1 MNYNIIIN
9 SFSDNFR
16 KVDFKTNS
24 LNTEKVKVFVKNN
37 YFNSIEYET
46 TLEMAPN
53 CSYWV
58 STNWYSNSKNR
69 TLEFRDYYT
78 ENLVGLIALEGLFDY
93 RKEDTNLY
101 LKNSFINSTKQ
112 EKETLLFIFAEIA
125 GHKVYHNDF
134 VNVEENDVVVDIGFN
149 YGLFSMVSLKNNP
162 SKIIAFEPNPKLV
175 SNYQKFFNHEKI
187 ELYQKAVS
195 NKKDI
200 VTFYENN
207 HSAMSNLSNDLIT
220 HPHWGDVNTTYEV
233 ELINF
238 YQFLQ
243 ENNINR
249 IDYLKVD
256 CEGSEYD
263 IFDSIPNEYL
273 TNQVKK
279 IALEFHHK
287 FEDKKVQKLYNKILD
302 CGFETKVVH
311 DGSSLGM
318 IYAKK

>member
-1 MNYNIIIN
+1 MSYNIIIN
-9 SFSDNFR
+9 SVSDNFR
-16 KVDFKTNS
+16 KVDFKTNT

-53 CSYWV
+53 CGYWF
-58 STNWYSNSKNR
+58 STLLNHKNR
-69 TLEFRDYYT
+69 VVEFRDYYT
-78 ENLVGLIALEGLFDY
+78 ETLVGLFALDGLANFTEYDINDY
-93 RKEDTNLY
+93 AKKSY
-101 LKNSFINSTKQ
+101 INSDKGG
-112 EKETLLFIFAEIA
+112 KWNILAVFNEII

-134 VNVEENDVVVDIGFN
+134 VNVEENDTIIDIGFN

-162 SKIIAFEPNPKLV
+162 KKIIAFEPNPKLV
-175 SNYQKFFNHEKI
+175 LNYQKFFNHEKI
-187 ELYQKAVS
+187 ELHQKAVS
-195 NKKDI
+195 NKEGL
-200 VTFYENN
+200 VTFKENN
-207 HSAMSNLSNDLIT
+207 DPGMSTLLSDINT
-220 HPHWGDVNTTYEV
+220 HNVNNTYEV
-233 ELINF
+233 ELCNF
-238 YQFLQ
+238 YKFIQK
-243 ENNINR
+243 NNIDY

-263 IFDSIPNEYL
+263 IFESIPKKYL
-273 TNQVKK
+273 STKIKK

-287 FEDKKVQKLYNKILD
+287 FEDEKVQNLYNKILD

>member
-53 CSYWV
+53 CGYWF
-58 STNWYSNSKNR
+58 STPLNHKNR
-69 TLEFRDYYT
+69 VVEFRDYYT
-78 ENLVGLIALEGLFDY
+78 ETLVGLFALDGLADFAEYDVNDY
-93 RKEDTNLY
+93 AKKSY
-101 LKNSFINSTKQ
+101 INSSKGG
-112 EKETLLFIFAEIA
+112 KWNILAVFNEII

-134 VNVEENDVVVDIGFN
+134 VNVEENDVVIDIGFN

-187 ELYQKAVS
+187 ELHQKAVS
-195 NKKDI
+195 NKAGI
-200 VTFYENN
+200 VTFNENN
-207 HSAMSNLSNDLIT
+207 DPGMSTLLSDINT
-220 HPHWGDVNTTYEV
+220 HNINATYEV

-238 YQFLQ
+238 YQFIQ
-243 ENNINR
+243 KNNINQ

-256 CEGSEYD
+256 CEGGEYD

-287 FEDKKVQKLYNKILD
+287 FEDKKVQKLYNKIIS
-302 CGFETKVVH
+302 CGFETKIMH
-311 DGSSLGM
+311 DNGSIGM

>member
-1 MNYNIIIN
+1 MSYNIILN

-24 LNTEKVKVFVKNN
+24 LNTEKVKIFVKNN
-37 YFNSIEYET
+37 YFDSIEYET
-46 TLEMAPN
+46 TLEMASN
-53 CSYWV
+53 CSYWF
-58 STNWYSNSKNR
+58 STPLNHKNR
-69 TLEFRDYYT
+69 VVEFRDYYT
-78 ENLVGLIALEGLFDY
+78 ETLVGLFALDGLA
-93 RKEDTNLY
+93 
-101 LKNSFINSTKQ
+101 SFAEYDIDNYAKKSYINSSKGG
-112 EKETLLFIFAEIA
+112 KWNILAVFNEII

-187 ELYQKAVS
+187 KLYQKAVS
-195 NKKDI
+195 NKEGT
-200 VTFYENN
+200 VLFNENN
-207 HSAMSNLSNDLIT
+207 DPGMSTLLSDINT
-220 HPHWGDVNTTYEV
+220 HDINATYEV

-243 ENNINR
+243 ENVINQ

-256 CEGSEYD
+256 CEGGEYD

-273 TNQVKK
+273 INQVKK

-287 FEDKKVQKLYNKILD
+287 FENKKVQKLYNKIIN
-302 CGFETKVVH
+302 CGFETKVLYEEN
-311 DGSSLGM
+311 STIGM
-318 IYAKK
+318 LYAKK

>member
-1 MNYNIIIN
+1 MSYNIIIN
-9 SFSDNFR
+9 SFSDNFK

-24 LNTEKVKVFVKNN
+24 LNTEKVKVFIKNN
-37 YFNSIEYET
+37 YFNFIEYET

-93 RKEDTNLY
+93 RKEDTNFY

-112 EKETLLFIFAEIA
+112 EKQTILFTFAEIINN
-125 GHKVYHNDF
+125 KVYHNDF
-134 VNVEENDVVVDIGFN
+134 VNVEENDIVIDIGFN
-149 YGLFSMVSLKNNP
+149 YGLFSIESLKNNP

-175 SNYQKFFNHEKI
+175 SNYQKFFNHKKI
-187 ELYQKAVS
+187 NLYQKAVS
-195 NKKDI
+195 NKTGK
-200 VTFYENN
+200 TLFKEAN
-207 HSAMSNLSNDLIT
+207 SSGMSTIMN
-220 HPHWGDVNTTYEV
+220 DVNTSNIDSTYEV
-233 ELINF
+233 ELINL

-243 ENNINR
+243 ENNINQ

-256 CEGSEYD
+256 CEGAEYD

-287 FEDKKVQKLYNKILD
+287 FEDKKVQKLYNKIVS
-302 CGFETKVVH
+302 CGFKTKV
-311 DGSSLGM
+311 SYETNNTIGM
-318 IYAKK
+318 LYAKK

>member
-53 CSYWV
+53 CGYWF
-58 STNWYSNSKNR
+58 STPLNHKNR
-69 TLEFRDYYT
+69 VVEFRDYYT
-78 ENLVGLIALEGLFDY
+78 ETLVGLFALDGLAD
-93 RKEDTNLY
+93 
-101 LKNSFINSTKQ
+101 
-112 EKETLLFIFAEIA
+112 FAEYDVNDYAKKSYVNSSKGGKWNILA
-125 GHKVYHNDF
+125 VFNEIIGHKVYHNDF

-187 ELYQKAVS
+187 ELHQKAVS
-195 NKKDI
+195 NKEGT
-200 VTFYENN
+200 VFFNENN
-207 HSAMSNLSNDLIT
+207 DPGMSTLLSDINT
-220 HPHWGDVNTTYEV
+220 HNINATYEV

-243 ENNINR
+243 KNNINQ

-256 CEGSEYD
+256 CEGGEYD
-263 IFDSIPNEYL
+263 IFDCIPNEYL

-287 FEDKKVQKLYNKILD
+287 FEDEKVQKLYNKITS
-302 CGFETKVVH
+302 CGFETKIMH
-311 DGSSLGM
+311 DNGSIGM

>member
-53 CSYWV
+53 CGYWF
-58 STNWYSNSKNR
+58 STPLNHKNR
-69 TLEFRDYYT
+69 VVEFRDYYT
-78 ENLVGLIALEGLFDY
+78 ETLVGLFALDGLADFAEYDVNDY
-93 RKEDTNLY
+93 AKKSY
-101 LKNSFINSTKQ
+101 INSSKGG
-112 EKETLLFIFAEIA
+112 KWNILAVFNEII

-134 VNVEENDVVVDIGFN
+134 VNVEENDVVIDIGFN

-195 NKKDI
+195 HKTGK
-200 VTFYENN
+200 TLFKEA
-207 HSAMSNLSNDLIT
+207 HSSGMSTIM
-220 HPHWGDVNTTYEV
+220 GDVNTNNIDNTYEV
-233 ELINF
+233 ELVNF

-243 ENNINR
+243 ENNINQ

-256 CEGSEYD
+256 CEGAEYD

-287 FEDKKVQKLYNKILD
+287 FEDKKVQKLYNKIVS
-302 CGFETKVVH
+302 CGFKTRVSYETNNTI
-311 DGSSLGM
+311 GM
-318 IYAKK
+318 LYAKK

>member
-1 MNYNIIIN
+1 MSYNIIIN
-9 SFSDNFR
+9 SVSDNFR

-53 CSYWV
+53 CGYWF
-58 STNWYSNSKNR
+58 STPLNHKNR
-69 TLEFRDYYT
+69 VVEFRDYYT
-78 ENLVGLIALEGLFDY
+78 ETLVGLFALEGSADFAEYDVNDY
-93 RKEDTNLY
+93 AKKSY
-101 LKNSFINSTKQ
+101 INSSKGG
-112 EKETLLFIFAEIA
+112 KWNILAVFNEII

-134 VNVEENDVVVDIGFN
+134 VNVEENDVVIDIGFN

-187 ELYQKAVS
+187 ELHQKAVS
-195 NKKDI
+195 NKAGI
-200 VTFYENN
+200 VTFNENN
-207 HSAMSNLSNDLIT
+207 DPGMSTLLSDINT
-220 HPHWGDVNTTYEV
+220 HNINATYEV

-238 YQFLQ
+238 YQFIQ
-243 ENNINR
+243 KNNINQ

-256 CEGSEYD
+256 CEGGEYD

-287 FEDKKVQKLYNKILD
+287 FEDKKVQKLYNKIIS
-302 CGFETKVVH
+302 CGFETKIMH
-311 DGSSLGM
+311 DNGSIGM

>member
-1 MNYNIIIN
+1 MSYNIIIN
-9 SFSDNFR
+9 SVSDNFR

-53 CSYWV
+53 CGYWF
-58 STNWYSNSKNR
+58 STLLNHKNR
-69 TLEFRDYYT
+69 VVEFRDYYT
-78 ENLVGLIALEGLFDY
+78 ETLVGLFALDGLANFTEYDINDY
-93 RKEDTNLY
+93 AKKSY
-101 LKNSFINSTKQ
+101 INSDKGG
-112 EKETLLFIFAEIA
+112 KWNILAVFNEII

-134 VNVEENDVVVDIGFN
+134 VNVEENDTIIDIGFN

-162 SKIIAFEPNPKLV
+162 KKIIAFEPNPKLV
-175 SNYQKFFNHEKI
+175 LNYQKFFNHEKI
-187 ELYQKAVS
+187 ELHQKAVS
-195 NKKDI
+195 NKEGL
-200 VTFYENN
+200 VTFKENN
-207 HSAMSNLSNDLIT
+207 DPGMSTLLSDINT
-220 HPHWGDVNTTYEV
+220 HNVNNTYEV
-233 ELINF
+233 ELCNF
-238 YQFLQ
+238 YKFIQK
-243 ENNINR
+243 NNIDY

-263 IFDSIPNEYL
+263 IFESIPKKYL
-273 TNQVKK
+273 STKIKK

-287 FEDKKVQKLYNKILD
+287 FEDEKVQNLYNKILD

>member
-1 MNYNIIIN
+1 MYNIIIN
-9 SFSDNFR
+9 SISDNFR

-53 CSYWV
+53 CSYWF
-58 STNWYSNSKNR
+58 STPLNHKNR
-69 TLEFRDYYT
+69 VVEFRDYYT
-78 ENLVGLIALEGLFDY
+78 ETLVGLFALDGSVNFAEYDINDY
-93 RKEDTNLY
+93 AK
-101 LKNSFINSTKQ
+101 KSFINSSKGGKWNILTV
-112 EKETLLFIFAEIA
+112 FNEIA
-125 GHKVYHNDF
+125 GYKVYHNDF

-149 YGLFSMVSLKNNP
+149 YGLFSMISLKNNP

-175 SNYQKFFNHEKI
+175 SNYQKFFNNEKI

-195 NKKDI
+195 NRTGI
-200 VTFYENN
+200 IIFNENN
-207 HSAMSNLSNDLIT
+207 DPGMSTLLSDINT
-220 HPHWGDVNTTYEV
+220 HNINATYEV

-243 ENNINR
+243 ENNINQ

-256 CEGSEYD
+256 CEGGEYD

-287 FEDKKVQKLYNKILD
+287 FEDEKVQKLYNKIIS
-302 CGFETKVVH
+302 CGFETKIMH
-311 DGSSLGM
+311 DNGSIGM

>member
-1 MNYNIIIN
+1 MYNIIIN
-9 SFSDNFR
+9 SISDNFR

-53 CSYWV
+53 CSYWF
-58 STNWYSNSKNR
+58 STPLNHKNR
-69 TLEFRDYYT
+69 VVEFRDYYT
-78 ENLVGLIALEGLFDY
+78 ETLVGLFALDGSINFAEYDINDY
-93 RKEDTNLY
+93 AK
-101 LKNSFINSTKQ
+101 KSFINSSKGGKWNILTV
-112 EKETLLFIFAEIA
+112 FNEIA
-125 GHKVYHNDF
+125 GYKVYHNDF
-134 VNVEENDVVVDIGFN
+134 VNVEENDVVIDIGFN
-149 YGLFSMVSLKNNP
+149 YGLFSMISLKNNP

-175 SNYQKFFNHEKI
+175 SNYQKFFNNEKI

-195 NKKDI
+195 NRTGI
-200 VTFYENN
+200 IIFNENN
-207 HSAMSNLSNDLIT
+207 DPGMSTLLSDINT
-220 HPHWGDVNTTYEV
+220 HNINATYEV

-243 ENNINR
+243 ENNINQ

-256 CEGSEYD
+256 CEGGEYD

-287 FEDKKVQKLYNKILD
+287 FEDEKVQKLYNKIIS
-302 CGFETKVVH
+302 CGFETKIMH
-311 DGSSLGM
+311 DNGSIGM

>member
-53 CSYWV
+53 CGYWF
-58 STNWYSNSKNR
+58 STPLNHKNR
-69 TLEFRDYYT
+69 VVEFRDYYT
-78 ENLVGLIALEGLFDY
+78 ETLVGLFALDGLADFAEYDVNDY
-93 RKEDTNLY
+93 AKKSY
-101 LKNSFINSTKQ
+101 INSSKGG
-112 EKETLLFIFAEIA
+112 KWNILAVFNEII

-134 VNVEENDVVVDIGFN
+134 VNVEENDVVIDIGFN

-187 ELYQKAVS
+187 ELHQKAVS
-195 NKKDI
+195 NKAGI
-200 VTFYENN
+200 VTFNENN
-207 HSAMSNLSNDLIT
+207 DPGMSTLLIDINT
-220 HPHWGDVNTTYEV
+220 HNINATYEV

-238 YQFLQ
+238 YQFIQ
-243 ENNINR
+243 KNNINQ

-256 CEGSEYD
+256 CEGGEYD

-287 FEDKKVQKLYNKILD
+287 FEDKKVQKLYNKIIS
-302 CGFETKVVH
+302 CGFETKIMH
-311 DGSSLGM
+311 DNDSIGI
-318 IYAKK
+318 IYDKK

>member
-1 MNYNIIIN
+1 MYNIIIN
-9 SFSDNFR
+9 SISDNFR

-53 CSYWV
+53 CSYWF
-58 STNWYSNSKNR
+58 STPLNHKNQVV
-69 TLEFRDYYT
+69 EFRDYYT
-78 ENLVGLIALEGLFDY
+78 ETLVGLFALDGSVNFAEYDINDY
-93 RKEDTNLY
+93 AK
-101 LKNSFINSTKQ
+101 KSFINSSKGGKWNILTV
-112 EKETLLFIFAEIA
+112 FNEIA
-125 GHKVYHNDF
+125 GYKVYHNDF

-149 YGLFSMVSLKNNP
+149 YGLFSMISLKNNP

-175 SNYQKFFNHEKI
+175 SNYQKFFNNEKI

-195 NKKDI
+195 NRTGI
-200 VTFYENN
+200 IIFNENN
-207 HSAMSNLSNDLIT
+207 DPGMSTLLSDINT
-220 HPHWGDVNTTYEV
+220 HNINATYEV

-243 ENNINR
+243 ENNINQ

-256 CEGSEYD
+256 CEGGEYD

-287 FEDKKVQKLYNKILD
+287 FEDEKVQKLYNKILD
-302 CGFETKVVH
+302 CGFETKIIYE
-311 DGSSLGM
+311 DNSIGM

>member
-1 MNYNIIIN
+1 MYNIIIN
-9 SFSDNFR
+9 SISDNFR

-53 CSYWV
+53 CSYWF
-58 STNWYSNSKNR
+58 STPLNHKNR
-69 TLEFRDYYT
+69 VVEFRDYYT
-78 ENLVGLIALEGLFDY
+78 ETLVGLFALDGSVNFAEYDINDY
-93 RKEDTNLY
+93 AK
-101 LKNSFINSTKQ
+101 KSFINSSKGGKWNILTV
-112 EKETLLFIFAEIA
+112 FNEIA
-125 GHKVYHNDF
+125 GYKVYHNDF

-149 YGLFSMVSLKNNP
+149 YGLFSMISLKNNP

-175 SNYQKFFNHEKI
+175 SNYQKFFNNEKI

-195 NKKDI
+195 NRTGI
-200 VTFYENN
+200 IIFNENN
-207 HSAMSNLSNDLIT
+207 DPGMSTLLSDINT
-220 HPHWGDVNTTYEV
+220 HNINATYEV

-243 ENNINR
+243 ENNINQ

-256 CEGSEYD
+256 CEGGEYD

-287 FEDKKVQKLYNKILD
+287 FEDEKVQKLYNKILD
-302 CGFETKVVH
+302 CGFETKIIYE
-311 DGSSLGM
+311 DNSIGM

>member
-37 YFNSIEYET
+37 YFNSIEYKT

-53 CSYWV
+53 CGYWF
-58 STNWYSNSKNR
+58 STPLNHKNR
-69 TLEFRDYYT
+69 VVEFRDYYT
-78 ENLVGLIALEGLFDY
+78 ETLVGLFALDGLADFAEYDVNDY
-93 RKEDTNLY
+93 AKKSY
-101 LKNSFINSTKQ
+101 INSSKGG
-112 EKETLLFIFAEIA
+112 KWNILAVFNEII

-187 ELYQKAVS
+187 ELHQKAVS
-195 NKKDI
+195 NKAGI
-200 VTFYENN
+200 VTFNENN
-207 HSAMSNLSNDLIT
+207 DPGMSTLLSDINI
-220 HPHWGDVNTTYEV
+220 HNINATYEV

-238 YQFLQ
+238 YQFIQ
-243 ENNINR
+243 KNNINQ

-256 CEGSEYD
+256 CEGGEYD

-287 FEDKKVQKLYNKILD
+287 FEDEKVQKLYNKIIS
-302 CGFETKVVH
+302 CGFETKIMH
-311 DGSSLGM
+311 DNGSIGM

>member
-46 TLEMAPN
+46 TLEIAPD

-93 RKEDTNLY
+93 RKEDTNFY

-112 EKETLLFIFAEIA
+112 EKETLLVIFAEIINN
-125 GHKVYHNDF
+125 KVYHNDF
-134 VNVEENDVVVDIGFN
+134 VNVEENDIVIDIGFN
-149 YGLFSMVSLKNNP
+149 YGLFSIASLKNNP

-175 SNYQKFFNHEKI
+175 SNYHKFFNNKKI
-187 ELYQKAVS
+187 ELHQKAVS
-195 NKKDI
+195 HKTGK
-200 VTFYENN
+200 TLFKEAY
-207 HSAMSNLSNDLIT
+207 SSGMSTIM
-220 HPHWGDVNTTYEV
+220 GDVNTNNIDNTYEV
-233 ELINF
+233 ELVNF

-243 ENNINR
+243 ENNINQ

-256 CEGSEYD
+256 CEGAEYD

-287 FEDKKVQKLYNKILD
+287 FEDKKVQKLYNKIIS
-302 CGFETKVVH
+302 CGFKTRVSYETNNTI
-311 DGSSLGM
+311 GM
-318 IYAKK
+318 LYAKK

>member
-1 MNYNIIIN
+1 MKYNIIIN

-37 YFNSIEYET
+37 YFDSIEYET

-53 CSYWV
+53 CGYWF
-58 STNWYSNSKNR
+58 STPLNHKNR
-69 TLEFRDYYT
+69 VVEFRDYYT
-78 ENLVGLIALEGLFDY
+78 ETLVGLFALDGLADFAKYDINDY
-93 RKEDTNLY
+93 AKKSY
-101 LKNSFINSTKQ
+101 VNSSKGGKWNILAVFN
-112 EKETLLFIFAEIA
+112 EII

-134 VNVEENDVVVDIGFN
+134 VNVEENDIVIDIGFN

-187 ELYQKAVS
+187 ELHQKAVS
-195 NKKDI
+195 NKTGI
-200 VTFYENN
+200 VTFNENN
-207 HSAMSNLSNDLIT
+207 DPGMSTLLSDINT
-220 HPHWGDVNTTYEV
+220 HNINAIYEV

-238 YQFLQ
+238 YEFIQK
-243 ENNINR
+243 NNINQ
-249 IDYLKVD
+249 IDYLKID
-256 CEGSEYD
+256 CEGGEYD

-287 FEDKKVQKLYNKILD
+287 FEDEKVQKLYNKIIS
-302 CGFETKVVH
+302 CGFETKIMH
-311 DGSSLGM
+311 DNGSIGM

>member
-53 CSYWV
+53 CGYWF
-58 STNWYSNSKNR
+58 STPLDHKNR
-69 TLEFRDYYT
+69 VVEFRDYYT
-78 ENLVGLIALEGLFDY
+78 ETLVGLFALDGLA
-93 RKEDTNLY
+93 N
-101 LKNSFINSTKQ
+101 
-112 EKETLLFIFAEIA
+112 FAEYDVNDYAKKSYVNSSKGGKWNILA
-125 GHKVYHNDF
+125 VFNEIIGHKVYHNDF
-134 VNVEENDVVVDIGFN
+134 INVEENDVVIDIGFN

-187 ELYQKAVS
+187 ELHQKAVS
-195 NKKDI
+195 NKEAI
-200 VTFYENN
+200 VIFNENN
-207 HSAMSNLSNDLIT
+207 DPGMSTLLSDINT
-220 HPHWGDVNTTYEV
+220 HNINATYEV

-243 ENNINR
+243 ENNINQ

-256 CEGSEYD
+256 CEGGEYD

-287 FEDKKVQKLYNKILD
+287 FEDKKVQKLYNKIVS
-302 CGFETKVVH
+302 CGFKTRVSYETNNTI
-311 DGSSLGM
+311 GM
-318 IYAKK
+318 LYAKK

>member
-1 MNYNIIIN
+1 MSYNIIIN
-9 SFSDNFR
+9 SVSDNFR

-46 TLEMAPN
+46 TLEIAPDCN
-53 CSYWV
+53 YWF
-58 STNWYSNSKNR
+58 STPLNHKNR
-69 TLEFRDYYT
+69 VVEFRDYYT
-78 ENLVGLIALEGLFDY
+78 ETLVGLFALEGSADFAEYDVNDY
-93 RKEDTNLY
+93 AKKSY
-101 LKNSFINSTKQ
+101 INSSKGG
-112 EKETLLFIFAEIA
+112 KWNILAVFNEII

-134 VNVEENDVVVDIGFN
+134 VNVEENDVVIDIGFN

-187 ELYQKAVS
+187 ELHQKAVS
-195 NKKDI
+195 NKAGI
-200 VTFYENN
+200 VTFNENN
-207 HSAMSNLSNDLIT
+207 DPGMSTLLSDINT
-220 HPHWGDVNTTYEV
+220 HNINATYEV

-238 YQFLQ
+238 YQFIQ
-243 ENNINR
+243 KNNINQ

-256 CEGSEYD
+256 CEGGEYD

-287 FEDKKVQKLYNKILD
+287 FEDKKVQKLYNKIIS
-302 CGFETKVVH
+302 CGFETKIMH
-311 DGSSLGM
+311 DNGSIGM

>member
-24 LNTEKVKVFVKNN
+24 LNTEKVKIFVKNN

-53 CSYWV
+53 CGYWF
-58 STNWYSNSKNR
+58 STPLNHKNR
-69 TLEFRDYYT
+69 VVEFRDYYT
-78 ENLVGLIALEGLFDY
+78 ETLVGLFALDGLAD
-93 RKEDTNLY
+93 
-101 LKNSFINSTKQ
+101 
-112 EKETLLFIFAEIA
+112 FAEYDVNDYAKKSYVNSSKGGKWNILA
-125 GHKVYHNDF
+125 VFNEIIGHKVYHNDF
-134 VNVEENDVVVDIGFN
+134 VNVEENDVVIDIGFN

-187 ELYQKAVS
+187 ELHQKAVS
-195 NKKDI
+195 NKAGI
-200 VTFYENN
+200 VTFNENN
-207 HSAMSNLSNDLIT
+207 DPGMSTLLSDINT
-220 HPHWGDVNTTYEV
+220 HNINATYEV

-238 YQFLQ
+238 YQFIQ
-243 ENNINR
+243 KNNINQ

-256 CEGSEYD
+256 CEGGEYD

-287 FEDKKVQKLYNKILD
+287 FEDKKVQKLYNKIIS
-302 CGFETKVVH
+302 CGFETKIMH
-311 DGSSLGM
+311 DNGSIGM

>member
-1 MNYNIIIN
+1 MSYNIIIN
-9 SFSDNFR
+9 HFTNNFR
-16 KVDFKTNS
+16 TVDFKTNS
-24 LNTEKVKVFVKNN
+24 FNTEKVKVFVKNN

-46 TLEMAPN
+46 TLEMVSG
-53 CSYWV
+53 CSYWF
-58 STNWYSNSKNR
+58 STPLSHKNR
-69 TLEFRDYYT
+69 VVEFRDYYT
-78 ENLVGLIALEGLFDY
+78 ETLVGLFAIDGLANFAEYDVNDY
-93 RKEDTNLY
+93 VK
-101 LKNSFINSTKQ
+101 KSFINSDKGG
-112 EKETLLFIFAEIA
+112 KWNILAVFNEII

-134 VNVEENDVVVDIGFN
+134 VNVEKDDFVIDIGFN

-162 SKIIAFEPNPKLV
+162 KKIIAFEPNPKLV
-175 SNYQKFFNHEKI
+175 SNYQKFLNHEKI
-187 ELYQKAVS
+187 ELHQKAVS
-195 NKKDI
+195 NKEGI
-200 VTFYENN
+200 VTFKENN
-207 HSAMSNLSNDLIT
+207 DPGMSTLSNDLIT
-220 HPHWGDVNTTYEV
+220 HPGWGDVNTTYEV

-279 IALEFHHK
+279 IALEFHYK
-287 FEDKKVQKLYNKILD
+287 FEDEKVQKLYNKILD

-311 DGSSLGM
+311 NGPSLGM

>member
-1 MNYNIIIN
+1 MSYNIIIN
-9 SFSDNFR
+9 SFSDNFK

-46 TLEMAPN
+46 TLKMAPN
-53 CSYWV
+53 CGYWF
-58 STNWYSNSKNR
+58 STPLNHKNR
-69 TLEFRDYYT
+69 VVEFRDYYT
-78 ENLVGLIALEGLFDY
+78 ETLVGLFALDGSVNFAEYDINDY
-93 RKEDTNLY
+93 AK
-101 LKNSFINSTKQ
+101 KSFINSSKGG
-112 EKETLLFIFAEIA
+112 KWNIIAVLNEIA
-125 GHKVYHNDF
+125 GYKVYHNDF
-134 VNVEENDVVVDIGFN
+134 VNVKENDVVIDIGFN
-149 YGLFSMVSLKNNP
+149 YGLFSMISLKNNP

-187 ELYQKAVS
+187 ELHQKAVS
-195 NKKDI
+195 NKAGI
-200 VTFYENN
+200 VTFNENN
-207 HSAMSNLSNDLIT
+207 DPGMSTLLSDINI
-220 HPHWGDVNTTYEV
+220 HNINATYEV

-238 YQFLQ
+238 YQFIQ
-243 ENNINR
+243 KNNINQ

-256 CEGSEYD
+256 CEGGEYD

-287 FEDKKVQKLYNKILD
+287 FEDEKVQKLYNKIIS
-302 CGFETKVVH
+302 CGFETKIMH
-311 DGSSLGM
+311 DNGSIGM

>member
-1 MNYNIIIN
+1 MSYNIIIN
-9 SFSDNFR
+9 SVSDNFR

-53 CSYWV
+53 CGYWF
-58 STNWYSNSKNR
+58 STLLNHKNR
-69 TLEFRDYYT
+69 VVEFRDYYT
-78 ENLVGLIALEGLFDY
+78 ETLVGLFALDGLANFTEYDINDY
-93 RKEDTNLY
+93 AKKSY
-101 LKNSFINSTKQ
+101 INSDKGG
-112 EKETLLFIFAEIA
+112 KWNILAVFNEII

-134 VNVEENDVVVDIGFN
+134 VNVEENDTIIDIGFN

-162 SKIIAFEPNPKLV
+162 KKIIAFEPNPKLV
-175 SNYQKFFNHEKI
+175 LNYQKFFNHEKI
-187 ELYQKAVS
+187 ELHQKAVS
-195 NKKDI
+195 NKEGL
-200 VTFYENN
+200 VTFKENN
-207 HSAMSNLSNDLIT
+207 DPGMSTLLSDINT
-220 HPHWGDVNTTYEV
+220 HNVNNTYEV
-233 ELINF
+233 ELCNF
-238 YQFLQ
+238 YKFIQK
-243 ENNINR
+243 NNIDY

-256 CEGSEYD
+256 CEGSEYN
-263 IFDSIPNEYL
+263 IFESIPKKYL
-273 TNQVKK
+273 STKIKK

-287 FEDKKVQKLYNKILD
+287 FEDEKVQNLYNKILD

>member
-24 LNTEKVKVFVKNN
+24 SNTEKVKVFVKNN

-53 CSYWV
+53 CGYWF
-58 STNWYSNSKNR
+58 STPLNHKNR
-69 TLEFRDYYT
+69 VVEFRDYYT
-78 ENLVGLIALEGLFDY
+78 ETLVGLFALDGLADFAEYDVNDY
-93 RKEDTNLY
+93 AKKSY
-101 LKNSFINSTKQ
+101 INSSKGG
-112 EKETLLFIFAEIA
+112 KWNILAVFNEII

-134 VNVEENDVVVDIGFN
+134 VNVEENDVIVDIGFN

-187 ELYQKAVS
+187 ELHQKAVS
-195 NKKDI
+195 NKAGI
-200 VTFYENN
+200 VTFNENN
-207 HSAMSNLSNDLIT
+207 DPGMSTLLSDINT
-220 HPHWGDVNTTYEV
+220 HNINATYEV

-243 ENNINR
+243 KNNINQ

-256 CEGSEYD
+256 CEGGEYD

-287 FEDKKVQKLYNKILD
+287 FEDEKVQKLYNKIMS
-302 CGFETKVVH
+302 CGFETKIMH
-311 DGSSLGM
+311 DNGSIGM

>member
-53 CSYWV
+53 CGYWF
-58 STNWYSNSKNR
+58 STPLNHKNR
-69 TLEFRDYYT
+69 VVEFRDYYT
-78 ENLVGLIALEGLFDY
+78 ETLVGLFALDGLAD
-93 RKEDTNLY
+93 
-101 LKNSFINSTKQ
+101 
-112 EKETLLFIFAEIA
+112 FAEYDVNDYAKKSYVNSSKGGKWNILA
-125 GHKVYHNDF
+125 VFNEIIGHKVYHNDF

-187 ELYQKAVS
+187 KLYQKAVS
-195 NKKDI
+195 NKEGT
-200 VTFYENN
+200 VSFNENN
-207 HSAMSNLSNDLIT
+207 DPGMSTLLSDINT
-220 HPHWGDVNTTYEV
+220 HNINATYEV

-243 ENNINR
+243 KNNINQ

-256 CEGSEYD
+256 CEGGEYD
-263 IFDSIPNEYL
+263 IFDCIPNEYL

-287 FEDKKVQKLYNKILD
+287 FEDEKVQKLYNKITS
-302 CGFETKVVH
+302 CGFETKIMH
-311 DGSSLGM
+311 DNGSIGM

>member
-1 MNYNIIIN
+1 MSYNIIIN
-9 SFSDNFR
+9 SVSDNFR

-46 TLEMAPN
+46 ILEMAPN
-53 CSYWV
+53 CGYWF
-58 STNWYSNSKNR
+58 STPLNHKNR
-69 TLEFRDYYT
+69 VVEFRDYYT
-78 ENLVGLIALEGLFDY
+78 ETLVGLFALEGSADFAEYDVNDY
-93 RKEDTNLY
+93 AKKSY
-101 LKNSFINSTKQ
+101 INSSKGG
-112 EKETLLFIFAEIA
+112 KWNILAVFNEII

-134 VNVEENDVVVDIGFN
+134 INVEENDVVIDIGFN

-187 ELYQKAVS
+187 ELHQKAVS
-195 NKKDI
+195 NKAGI
-200 VTFYENN
+200 VTFNENN
-207 HSAMSNLSNDLIT
+207 DPGMSTLLSDINT
-220 HPHWGDVNTTYEV
+220 HNINATYEV

-238 YQFLQ
+238 YQFIQ
-243 ENNINR
+243 KNNINQ

-256 CEGSEYD
+256 CEGGEYD

-287 FEDKKVQKLYNKILD
+287 FEDKKVQKLYNKIIS
-302 CGFETKVVH
+302 CGFETKIMH
-311 DGSSLGM
+311 DNGSIGM

>member
-1 MNYNIIIN
+1 MSYNIIIN
-9 SFSDNFR
+9 SVSDNFR

-53 CSYWV
+53 CGYWF
-58 STNWYSNSKNR
+58 STPLNHKNR
-69 TLEFRDYYT
+69 VVEFRDYYT
-78 ENLVGLIALEGLFDY
+78 ETLVGLFALEGSADFAEYDVNDY
-93 RKEDTNLY
+93 AKKSY
-101 LKNSFINSTKQ
+101 INSSKGG
-112 EKETLLFIFAEIA
+112 KWNILAVFNEII

-134 VNVEENDVVVDIGFN
+134 INVEENDVVIDIGFN

-187 ELYQKAVS
+187 ELHQKAVS
-195 NKKDI
+195 NKAGI
-200 VTFYENN
+200 VTFNENN
-207 HSAMSNLSNDLIT
+207 DPGMSTLLSDINT
-220 HPHWGDVNTTYEV
+220 HNINATYEV

-238 YQFLQ
+238 YQFIQ
-243 ENNINR
+243 KNNINQ

-256 CEGSEYD
+256 CEGGEYD

-287 FEDKKVQKLYNKILD
+287 FEDKKVQKLYNKIIS
-302 CGFETKVVH
+302 CGFETKIMH
-311 DGSSLGM
+311 DNGSIGM

>member
-1 MNYNIIIN
+1 MSYNIIIN

-37 YFNSIEYET
+37 YFNCIEYET
-46 TLEMAPN
+46 TLEIAPDCN
-53 CSYWV
+53 YWF
-58 STNWYSNSKNR
+58 STPLNHKNR
-69 TLEFRDYYT
+69 VVEFRDYYT
-78 ENLVGLIALEGLFDY
+78 ETLVGLFALDGSINFAEYDINDY
-93 RKEDTNLY
+93 AK
-101 LKNSFINSTKQ
+101 KSFINSSKGG
-112 EKETLLFIFAEIA
+112 KWNILVVFNEII

-134 VNVEENDVVVDIGFN
+134 INVEENDVVIDIGFN
-149 YGLFSMVSLKNNP
+149 YGLFSMISLKNNP

-187 ELYQKAVS
+187 ELHQKAVS
-195 NKKDI
+195 NKAGI
-200 VTFYENN
+200 VTFNENN
-207 HSAMSNLSNDLIT
+207 DPGMSTLLSDINT
-220 HPHWGDVNTTYEV
+220 HNINTTYKV

-238 YQFLQ
+238 YQFIQ
-243 ENNINR
+243 KNNINQ

-256 CEGSEYD
+256 CEGGEYD

-287 FEDKKVQKLYNKILD
+287 FEDKKVQKLYNKIIS
-302 CGFETKVVH
+302 CGFETKIMH
-311 DGSSLGM
+311 DNGSIGM